1 MKLRGEQRLPR
12 GRMVAAYSRNLGSI
26 MAFSH
31 VIFDLDGTILNTIED
46 LARACN
52 HVCEQRGWPTFSID
66 SYRYKVGNGM
76 LKLVERFMPAEYAGD
91 ERMFSQAFAEFR
103 SYYDEHKEDHT
114 APYPGI
120 STMLDALREEGVT
133 LAVLTNKDHAAAAPL
148 VQRYFGD
155 RFSLVQGCTAA
166 FPPKPAAPVTLHV
179 LAQLGVKPSNV
190 LYVGDSNVDVQTGHN
205 AGLAVAGV
213 TWGFRGRAE
222 LEAEEADF
230 IAEQPEDIVS
240 IVRGVCIH

>member
-1 MKLRGEQRLPR
+1 
-12 GRMVAAYSRNLGSI
+12 
-26 MAFSH
+26 
-31 VIFDLDGTILNTIED
+31 
-46 LARACN
+46 
-52 HVCEQRGWPTFSID
+52 
-66 SYRYKVGNGM
+66 
-76 LKLVERFMPAEYAGD
+76 
-91 ERMFSQAFAEFR
+91 
-103 SYYDEHKEDHT
+103 
-114 APYPGI
+114 
-120 STMLDALREEGVT
+120 MLDALREEGVT

-155 RFSLVQGCTAA
+155 RFSLVQGCTAT

-222 LEAEEADF
+222 LEAEGADF
-230 IAEQPEDIVS
+230 IAEQPEDIVN
-240 IVRGVCIH
+240 IVRSACVH